1 MWEIELRARV
11 GPVRV
16 LLWRTT
22 DEEVTALVVAGLKER
37 LKRATC
43 ARSRSVR
50 RLGASWLQLFDAIE
64 ESLMG

>member
-1 MWEIELRARV
+1 MWEIELRAPV

-43 ARSRSVR
+43 ARSRSVLR
-50 RLGASWLQLFDAIE
+50 GSRPRNWHSYANAVQG
-64 ESLMG
+64 